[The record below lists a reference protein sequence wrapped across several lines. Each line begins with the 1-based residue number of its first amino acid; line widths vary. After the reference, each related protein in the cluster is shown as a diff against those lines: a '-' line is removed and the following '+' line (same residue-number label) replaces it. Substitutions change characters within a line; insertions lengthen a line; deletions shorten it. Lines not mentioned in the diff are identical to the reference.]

1 MLGYSCVPVSCGYQ
15 PPRKE
20 LWSHSHSAV
29 TSEWSREPRDGSN
42 SHFVLH
48 LLQNMPAISIQQ
60 AFPRYS
66 KNIRKITFAKRYAK
80 ISVSEMSS
88 LNPTNRPLFPP
99 HLLLWS
105 LRRTLGL
112 RVPDLSL
119 CTNPLEKHPK
129 VSRGKRSRILGSI
142 HIDFSQFQFK
152 ICVCGQGNRT
162 TLQ

>member
-1 MLGYSCVPVSCGYQ
+1 MLGYSLVPVSCGYQ

-42 SHFVLH
+42 SHLVLH

-66 KNIRKITFAKRYAK
+66 KNMLKITFAKRYTK
-80 ISVSEMSS
+80 IRECEHSGSS
-88 LNPTNRPLFPP
+88 LNLTSRPLFPP

-129 VSRGKRSRILGSI
+129 VSRGKRSRIFGIYTHRLFTVSI
-142 HIDFSQFQFK
+142 
-152 ICVCGQGNRT
+152 
-162 TLQ
+162 